1 MFISSQLMA
10 NYKQAIT
17 ELIKLKILRIL
28 VPLLNLK
35 YKIQKSDFVFYL
47 FLTVSISDQS
57 ITHRDEQLNK
67 NQV

>member
-1 MFISSQLMA
+1 MFTSFQLMA

-28 VPLLNLK
+28 VPLLNFK

-47 FLTVSISDQS
+47 FLTVSISEQS

>member
-35 YKIQKSDFVFYL
+35 YKIQKSDFVFNL